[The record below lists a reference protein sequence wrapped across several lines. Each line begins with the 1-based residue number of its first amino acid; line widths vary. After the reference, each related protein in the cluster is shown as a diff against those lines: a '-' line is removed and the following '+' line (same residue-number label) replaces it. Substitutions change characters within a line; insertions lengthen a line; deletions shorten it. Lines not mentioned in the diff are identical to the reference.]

1 MATVVKYEK
10 VDVDQDGV
18 MTEAHYEQVK
28 TKKTDVSEE
37 FIMVSKYIHTIF
49 GYLEIPMKLVG
60 ITILLGEMMAYRDN
74 TITLSKPKK
83 EIMAA
88 KLGISYQAT
97 CNMIQECKKYN
108 IIAPLYPNT
117 RCSEYMVSPY
127 VVYAC
132 SRNDRQELKAF
143 FDFKSNNLAIVDKY
157 TINDTVIKRAIT
169 HDKKGIKG
177 QLSLFQSEEF
187 IEDNEGL
194 INAEESTD

>member
-1 MATVVKYEK
+1 MATVVQYDK
-10 VDVDQDGV
+10 VNVDQDGV

-28 TKKTDVSEE
+28 VKKTDVSEE

-143 FDFKSNNLAIVDKY
+143 FDFKSNNIAIVDKY

-187 IEDNEGL
+187 IEDNEDL
-194 INAEESTD
+194 IIDEESTD